1 MNKAKYFLRSG
12 IALLLSAAMTVNV
25 SAVSIAAGKNDSGD
39 DLTVFYVSPDGNDSG
54 DGSLSAPFAT
64 ISAARD
70 AVRKINSDMSGNIT
84 VYLRGGDYRITEAI
98 EFDKRDS
105 ATNGYRISYKAYPGE
120 TPVINGAKKVSGWTK
135 YNDKLYAAP
144 LDRDYKLRNLYV
156 NDKRAN
162 MGSVR
167 EAQGVTE

>member
-1 MNKAKYFLRSG
+1 MNKTKHLFRSG
-12 IALLLSAAMTVNV
+12 IAFLLSAALTVNV

-39 DLTVFYVSPDGNDSG
+39 DLTVFYVSPDGSDSG
-54 DGSLSAPFAT
+54 DGSFTSPFAT

-70 AVRKINSDMSGNIT
+70 AVRKINGDMSSDIT

-105 ATNGYRISYKAYPGE
+105 ATNGHRISYMAYPGE
-120 TPVINGAKKVSGWTK
+120 TPVINGAKKITGWTK
-135 YNDKLYAAP
+135 YNDKLYSAP

-156 NDKRAN
+156 NDNVPTWAVLLSIR
-162 MGSVR
+162 
-167 EAQGVTE
+167 